1 MKYCINC
8 GAPLEEGAKFCT
20 NCGTRVGGDQ
30 NNYQQNNYQQSGYQ
44 QDQYGQNNYQQDRNQ
59 YQQNPYGN
67 QQYGGPVGISFGQ
80 KNIAVAIILSIVTCG
95 IYSLIWYV
103 NMVDQVNEA
112 SDNQNGT
119 SGGMVLILTIVT
131 CGIYGIYWF
140 YKAGELINVAKSRRG
155 MPVESSTPVIYL
167 VLYIVFSIVAY
178 ALLQY
183 ELNKIAEYHGA
194 PKA

>member
-1 MKYCINC
+1 MKYCMNC

-20 NCGTRVGGDQ
+20 SCGTHVGGAQ
-30 NNYQQNNYQQSGYQ
+30 NNNQQNGYQ
-44 QDQYGQNNYQQDRNQ
+44 QNQ

-67 QQYGGPVGISFGQ
+67 QQYGGPVKGISFGQ

-95 IYSLIWYV
+95 IYSLIWFV

-119 SGGMVLILTIVT
+119 SGGIVLLLTIVT

-140 YKAGELINVAKSRRG
+140 YKAGELINVAKGRRG
-155 MPVESSTPVIYL
+155 MPVDSNTPILYL
-167 VLYIVFSIVAY
+167 ILYIVFSIVAY
-178 ALLQY
+178 ALLQN